1 MFDNLER
8 LNKYFGI
15 SDRKMLF
22 QLYLQT
28 PTNTLYLLCEAG
40 LARTLLL
47 SAPFKPEK
55 SFAQQQ
61 QMLQ

>member
-1 MFDNLER
+1 MFYNLER

-15 SDRKMLF
+15 SARKMLF
-22 QLYLQT
+22 QLYLRT
-28 PTNTLYLLCEAG
+28 PTDVLYLLCEAG
-40 LARTLLL
+40 LARMLLL
-47 SAPFKPEK
+47 SATFKPEK